1 MSRVPNQILFLVHIA
16 DDLTEDCGRR
26 YDSIC
31 VSYALKFKF
40 DVWRPVLAIR

>member
-1 MSRVPNQILFLVHIA
+1 MSRVPNQILFLVHMA
-16 DDLTEDCGRR
+16 DDLTEDCGRS